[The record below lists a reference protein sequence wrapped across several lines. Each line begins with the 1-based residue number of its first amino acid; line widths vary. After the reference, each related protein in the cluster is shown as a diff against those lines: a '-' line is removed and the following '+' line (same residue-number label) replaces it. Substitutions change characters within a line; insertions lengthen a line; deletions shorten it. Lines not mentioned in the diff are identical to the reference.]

1 METVVG
7 FFEAFVR
14 PNLTPDFRP
23 NPSQQAPALPE
34 DERLVELSSGHG
46 KVLRYAFSN
55 SYSYSKSKA
64 TETQRR
70 YDIGRIFN
78 PTDPG
83 QFIEAEIVKRLRLRE
98 VNGNTAIRT
107 YATPQNAAGVQI
119 ISRNHIRN
127 S

>member
-1 METVVG
+1 MAAVVG

-14 PNLTPDFRP
+14 PNVVPDSRP
-23 NPSQQAPALPE
+23 NPSQQPPALNE
-34 DERLVELSSGHG
+34 DDRLVELKSGHA
-46 KVLRYAFSN
+46 KVLSYAFSY
-55 SYSYSKSKA
+55 SYSYSKSSA

-70 YDIGRIFN
+70 YDIARVFN

-98 VNGNTAIRT
+98 HNGNTARRT
-107 YATPQNAAGVQI
+107 YTEPQNSAGVEI